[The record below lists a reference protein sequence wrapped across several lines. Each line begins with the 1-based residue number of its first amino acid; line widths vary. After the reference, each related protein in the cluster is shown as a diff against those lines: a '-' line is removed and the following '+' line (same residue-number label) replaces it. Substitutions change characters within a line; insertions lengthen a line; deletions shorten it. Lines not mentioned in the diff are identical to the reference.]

1 MYNRRESA
9 RQAKVGRYGSRENP
23 PMGRNKSQSFLF
35 FHKQRSGAEVFRSN
49 PFELVFFH
57 SSDP

>member
-1 MYNRRESA
+1 MTGLGLGSSEE
-9 RQAKVGRYGSRENP
+9 GSRQDLLKIDEEE
-23 PMGRNKSQSFLF
+23 RNQSQSFLF
-35 FHKQRSGAEVFRSN
+35 FHKQRSGAEVFRSS